1 MKEFNDHLLVV
12 GGSLA
17 AAALIMLAA
26 GTALTPAP
34 SPIVI
39 ERSAVIEAPGT
50 PAAQSVPADTA
61 AIQSPAEPAIA
72 GMDRD
77 AFGDAVRSYL
87 LENPEVIFEAVAE
100 FERRTTAQQGDMDA
114 TLVEINYDAIFN
126 DGHSWVGGNPDG
138 DITLVEF
145 MDYQC
150 SFCRRAHT
158 AVMELLAQD
167 GNIRF
172 IVKEFPILGPQSEMA
187 SRFAIAVHALGGDE
201 AYAQAHDVMMQL
213 EGGVTPE
220 VLDQI
225 AADLGLDLAEVQ
237 ARMNDDATTQIIEE
251 NRALAQRLQISGT
264 PTFVMETELLR
275 GFLPAEAMQQIADD
289 LRG

>member
-17 AAALIMLAA
+17 AAALFMLAA

-34 SPIVI
+34 IIV
-39 ERSAVIEAPGT
+39 ERSAVIEAPG
-50 PAAQSVPADTA
+50 AAAPQS
-61 AIQSPAEPAIA
+61 IPAEAAATQTPTETLIA
-72 GMDRD
+72 GMERD
-77 AFGDAVRSYL
+77 AFGEAVRSYL

-126 DGHSWVGGNPDG
+126 DGYSWVGGNPDG

-187 SRFAIAVHALGGDE
+187 SRFAIAVHALGGDD
-201 AYAQAHDVMMQL
+201 AYGQAHDAMMQL
-213 EGGVTPE
+213 EGSITPE
-220 VLDQI
+220 VIDQI
-225 AADLGLDLAEVQ
+225 TADLGLDSAEVQ
-237 ARMNDDATTQIIEE
+237 ARMNDAATTQIIDE